1 MEPGLF
7 FFLTTCLFVATTVWF
22 AAAWSHAR
30 REREKMQNRLWGI
43 ATAQGLPYS
52 ALTDEVPLPPQVGHS
67 RVGELEAQIDSMSQ
81 QIDRLAESQ
90 EFLSRVL
97 TERIEQNPDPRLRTP
112 H

>member
-7 FFLTTCLFVATTVWF
+7 FFFTTCLFAVTTVVF
-22 AAAWSHAR
+22 LVAWSHAR

-67 RVGELEAQIDSMSQ
+67 RVEHLEAQIESMTQ

-97 TERIEQNPDPRLRTP
+97 TERIDQIPDPRLRTP

>member
-1 MEPGLF
+1 MNETAF
-7 FFLTTCLFVATTVWF
+7 FFFTTCLFALTTVVFLVAWF
-22 AAAWSHAR
+22 QAR

-43 ATAQGLPYS
+43 ATAQGLPYA

-67 RVGELEAQIDSMSQ
+67 RVEHLEAQIESMTQ

-97 TERIEQNPDPRLRTP
+97 TERIDQIPDPRLRTP

>member
-1 MEPGLF
+1 MNEAAF
-7 FFLTTCLFVATTVWF
+7 FFLTTCIFAVTTVGLFVA
-22 AAAWSHAR
+22 WSRAR

-43 ATAQGLPYS
+43 AAAQGLPYA
-52 ALTDEVPLPPQVGHS
+52 ALADEVPLPPQVGHS
-67 RVGELEAQIDSMSQ
+67 RVEQLEAQIESMTQ

-97 TERIEQNPDPRLRTP
+97 TERIDQIPDPRLRTP

>member
-1 MEPGLF
+1 MEPALLF
-7 FFLTTCLFVATTVWF
+7 FVTTCLFAATTVGF
-22 AAAWSHAR
+22 LVAWSQAR

-43 ATAQGLPYS
+43 ATAQGLSYS

-67 RVGELEAQIDSMSQ
+67 RVEQLEAQIESMTQ

-97 TERIEQNPDPRLRTP
+97 TERIDQIPDPRLRTP

>member
-1 MEPGLF
+1 MEEAAF
-7 FFLTTCLFVATTVWF
+7 FFVTTCLFAATTVGF
-22 AAAWSHAR
+22 VIAWSRAR

-43 ATAQGLPYS
+43 AAAQGLPFA
-52 ALTDEVPLPPQVGHS
+52 ALSDEISLPPQVGHS
-67 RVGELEAQIDSMSQ
+67 RVEQLEAQIDSMTQ

-97 TERIEQNPDPRLRTP
+97 TERIDQIPDPRLRTP

>member
-7 FFLTTCLFVATTVWF
+7 FFLTTCLFAVTTVVF
-22 AAAWSHAR
+22 VVAWSQAR

-67 RVGELEAQIDSMSQ
+67 RVEQLEAQIESMTQ

-97 TERIEQNPDPRLRTP
+97 TERIDQIPDPRLRTP